1 MPTHTIA
8 DNPQNYKKTASLVDI
23 ANNLSTHPENDKSTA
38 GLDLLSISQTN
49 SLKSV
54 QNNENKPISD
64 DKSNQSTYAQNF
76 SICDN
81 NAPYFAM
88 VSKASTNGKMYSL
101 WQGSCN
107 DWTCARCGLMRAK
120 AEYGRIVEGC
130 RTLSKDHE
138 LYFVTLT
145 CRGRKLSVAE
155 ADKNYLHWTNKL
167 LTTWRTSSKRKNI
180 HWAYVQVTER
190 QKRGHP
196 HSHIITTAKPHD
208 LRLGTRVKWTTD
220 NYGNRIKEDVEALR
234 SDWFLKANTRVG
246 LGKEYDISKV
256 DSVEGTS
263 RYVAKYLFKETMF
276 SDVWAKNWRRVRY
289 SQNFP
294 KLEKSESENNVIPLV
309 KQQDWLDFRS
319 QVAII
324 NCDETVNIEQVRKY
338 LHADIL
344 IKQTSTAVID

>member
-1 MPTHTIA
+1 MPASTIA
-8 DNPQNYKKTASLVDI
+8 EISKTPKQSK
-23 ANNLSTHPENDKSTA
+23 E
-38 GLDLLSISQTN
+38 LDLLSISQTN
-49 SLKSV
+49 SLKTAQTSE
-54 QNNENKPISD
+54 NEPTEN
-64 DKSNQSTYAQNF
+64 DKSNLSTYAQDF
-76 SICDN
+76 SVCHN

-88 VSKASTNGKMYSL
+88 QSKASTNGKMYSL

-107 DWTCARCGLMRAK
+107 DWTCPRCGLMRAK
-120 AEYGRIVEGC
+120 SEYGRIVEGC
-130 RTLSKDHE
+130 RTLSKDHD

-167 LTTWRTSSKRKNI
+167 LTTWRTSSKRKQI

-276 SDVWAKNWRRVRY
+276 SDVWAKNWHRVRY
-289 SQNFP
+289 SHSFP
-294 KLEKSESENNVIPLV
+294 KLEHKKSENVVIPLV
-309 KQQDWLDFRS
+309 KQQDWIDFRS

-324 NCDETVNIEQVRKY
+324 KCDETVNIEQVRKY

-344 IKQTSTAVID
+344 IQQTSTAVID